1 MFVPLCGIGQVELPS
16 FTIELL
22 LGVAI
27 PRRAL
32 KSLKKRDFDV
42 GFVVVRFLG
51 KIDQKLNNRD
61 LNPCEERAYL
71 GNRNRTDF
79 FIHKYKIGGASCNEN

>member
-1 MFVPLCGIGQVELPS
+1 MLLGIKSVARKVLSFVERTEELPS
-16 FTIELL
+16 FTIELR

-42 GFVVVRFLG
+42 GFVVVRFF
-51 KIDQKLNNRD
+51 R
-61 LNPCEERAYL
+61 
-71 GNRNRTDF
+71 
-79 FIHKYKIGGASCNEN
+79 